1 MAQQPQ
7 LQLQKDLPAQI
18 QCLVPLQMTLLPLV
32 EVVEVVQATMAEQMA
47 VLVEAGLEVAVAVR
61 EPLD

>member
-1 MAQQPQ
+1 
-7 LQLQKDLPAQI
+7 
-18 QCLVPLQMTLLPLV
+18 MTLLPLV